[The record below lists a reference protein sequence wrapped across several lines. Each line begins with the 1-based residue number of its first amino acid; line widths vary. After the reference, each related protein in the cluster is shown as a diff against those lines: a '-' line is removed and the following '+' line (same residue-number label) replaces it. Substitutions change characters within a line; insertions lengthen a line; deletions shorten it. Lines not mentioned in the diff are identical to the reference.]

1 MPAEG
6 CADGRTLVKYGMIF
20 GAALLALVAAAM
32 ASLSLGATAI
42 APREVLGALLA
53 FDGSSLDHFVVL
65 GQRLPR
71 ALIAIYTGA
80 VLAAGGAALQ
90 GLTGNPLASP
100 STLGVSAG
108 AMLGMLVSVYGFEA
122 GLVVQGLAALAGG
135 FGGFAMTLG
144 VARLT
149 GLGPDP
155 RGLPLILSG
164 ALTGMLLA
172 GLSGALLLTDPARRA
187 EYLSWLAGNINHF
200 YADRLTAFWPLG
212 VASVLLLLAL
222 ARPLTL
228 IGLGTE
234 RAVAMG
240 VRVRPVTRMALA
252 AVVVGASSATA
263 ICGPIGFVGLVVPH
277 LVRPFTGAH
286 LTRLLPVS
294 ALTGAVLCLLSD
306 LLARRAFA
314 PFTLHTGVLLD
325 LLGGLCFGI
334 LVHRLYLRQGGA
346 R

>member
-1 MPAEG
+1 MKFAVTFLG
-6 CADGRTLVKYGMIF
+6 GLALLFVAAAASLSF
-20 GAALLALVAAAM
+20 GATDIASREVVAALL
-32 ASLSLGATAI
+32 G
-42 APREVLGALLA
+42 
-53 FDGSSLDHFVVL
+53 FDPESLDHFLVL
-65 GQRLPR
+65 TQRLPR
-71 ALIAIYTGA
+71 ALIAAYVGA
-80 VLAAGGAALQ
+80 VMATGGAAMQ

-108 AMLGMLVSVYGFEA
+108 ALLGMLVSVYGFDA
-122 GLVVQGLAALAGG
+122 GLFVQGLSALAGG
-135 FGGFAMTLG
+135 FAGFAMTSA

-200 YADRLTAFWPLG
+200 YADRLAAFWPLG
-212 VASVLLLLAL
+212 FVSMLILLAL

-234 RAVAMG
+234 RAAAMG
-240 VRVRPVTRMALA
+240 VRVRGVTRAALV
-252 AVVVGASSATA
+252 AVVIGASSATA
-263 ICGPIGFVGLVVPH
+263 ICGPIAFVGLVVPH

-286 LTRLLPVS
+286 LARLLPVS
-294 ALTGAVLCLLSD
+294 ALVGAALCLLSD
-306 LLARRAFA
+306 VLARRAFA
-314 PFTLHTGVLLD
+314 PFTLHTGVLLE
-325 LLGGLCFGI
+325 LVGGVCFGVI
-334 LVHRLYLRQGGA
+334 VYRLYLRPGA
-346 R
+346 AR